1 MSKSYSQF
9 NQDLIVLRAFDFKR
23 NGYFVDIGANDG
35 ISGSNSY
42 LLEKEYN
49 WKGIC
54 VEPLPDVYLKCK
66 ECRSCLCYDFAVY
79 STSDLELNFCM
90 SGLLSGIE
98 DTHLIKDKKQNF
110 IDPSH
115 FTNNYK
121 GDVKV
126 QTKTLTDILEMSHAP
141 NFIDYLSI
149 DVEGAEIH
157 VLNGIDF
164 DKYKFGMI
172 HIEHNWQPYRVEIR
186 DILEKNGYFYLT
198 ENKCDDI
205 YVSVP
210 NK

>member
-1 MSKSYSQF
+1 MLKSYSQF
-9 NQDLIVLRAFDFKR
+9 NQDLIVLKAFDFKK

-42 LLEKEYN
+42 LLEKEYDWN
-49 WKGIC
+49 GIC

-66 ECRSCLCYDFAVY
+66 ECRNCACYDFAVY
-79 STSDLELNFCM
+79 SKSDLELNFCM

-110 IDPSH
+110 IDPSY

-126 QTKTLTDILEMSHAP
+126 QTKTLTDILDMSNAP

-149 DVEGAEIH
+149 DVEGAEMH
-157 VLNGIDF
+157 VLHGIDF

-186 DILEKNGYFYLT
+186 DNLEKNGYLYLI

-205 YVSVP
+205 YVSQP
-210 NK
+210 TK